1 MPDISLI
8 ITKYSRNKHWKK
20 NFILFIWK
28 SYKLNF
34 NRVCSC
40 DSDYNRSN
48 IWKSELY
55 INAEGQL
62 FWNLKKFL
70 VFGDSYVRKIDTLYL
85 LKCELSFFITYSF
98 NLIKFK
104 SSNFEVGY
112 RYYSHID
119 INIYI
124 GLVIP
129 EVCCFGDFCLRELL
143 WTRIYRFQ
151 RLTLFGSFWKD
162 RFPAQWE
169 TSHGIFHIALVPY
182 HWKNF

>member
-1 MPDISLI
+1 VYYRLLVHILINRWSSNNFEDKTERYSSWNLYTVKKLHSFNFMPDISLI

-55 INAEGQL
+55 INAEGQF
-62 FWNLKKFL
+62 FWNLKKFS

-85 LKCELSFFITYSF
+85 LNCELSFFITYSF
-98 NLIKFK
+98 NLIKYK
-104 SSNFEVGY
+104 S
-112 RYYSHID
+112 
-119 INIYI
+119 
-124 GLVIP
+124 
-129 EVCCFGDFCLRELL
+129 
-143 WTRIYRFQ
+143 
-151 RLTLFGSFWKD
+151 
-162 RFPAQWE
+162 
-169 TSHGIFHIALVPY
+169 
-182 HWKNF
+182 